1 MIEFHFNGQP
11 VSRHRTKEAAFLRA
25 DKYVKTNRLT
35 TISLCEFRDSKSK
48 SEKYDFEIWWKFRN
62 WFYAPMV
69 FFEREA
75 LFLDGHSESLFEYND
90 L

>member
-1 MIEFHFNGQP
+1 MFEFHFNGKF

-25 DKYVKTNRLT
+25 DKYVKTNKLK
-35 TISLCEFRDSKSK
+35 TINLCDFRNSKSK
-48 SEKYDFEIWWKFRN
+48 SEKYDLDIWSEFHQ
-62 WFYAPMV
+62 WFYAPLK